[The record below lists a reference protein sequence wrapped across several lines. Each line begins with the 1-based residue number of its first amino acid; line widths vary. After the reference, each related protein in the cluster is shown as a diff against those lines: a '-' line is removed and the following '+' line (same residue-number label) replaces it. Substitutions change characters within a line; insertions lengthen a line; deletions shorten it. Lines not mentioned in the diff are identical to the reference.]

1 MAVDILS
8 NRAVATVS
16 SGGTDAPAAGTF
28 ESWDVSDLVGFP
40 NVSSVTNPPTQFRVQ
55 DPAASTEI
63 MLVTQVTNQVR
74 PFPHTTWTV
83 IRGAEGTIP
92 VSHAPGFTVAAVR
105 TAGAIMSAVDGA
117 ISAAA
122 PPPLALFRGFIS
134 ESGLDIAV
142 DSTATIP
149 MGGVALD
156 TAGGSNG
163 TGYTIPTGYGGFY
176 ELGFH
181 VEMTITASGEL
192 YGYAQL
198 EVNGTVELIGD
209 WYTPGP
215 PYAPT
220 SGLAVFELA
229 AGSVITVVVG
239 VAGGSGPGNVIY
251 DASRNY
257 MTVVQLT

>member
-122 PPPLALFRGFIS
+122 PPALALFRGVIS
-134 ESGLDIAV
+134 QSGLDIAV
-142 DSTATIP
+142 GSSATVP
-149 MGGVALD
+149 MGGAALD

-163 TGYTIPTGYGGFY
+163 TGYTVPTGGIY
-176 ELGFH
+176 ELGFY
-181 VEMTITASGEL
+181 VDVAPTASGEL
-192 YGYAQL
+192 YGFAQL
-198 EVNGTVELIGD
+198 DVNGTAVLTGD
-209 WYTPGP
+209 WYTAGTA
-215 PYAPT
+215 YAPA
-220 SGLAVFELA
+220 SGLSVFELA
-229 AGSVITVVVG
+229 AGSVIDVVVD
-239 VAGGSGPGNVIY
+239 VFAGGGPGSVVY
-251 DASRNY
+251 DESRTY